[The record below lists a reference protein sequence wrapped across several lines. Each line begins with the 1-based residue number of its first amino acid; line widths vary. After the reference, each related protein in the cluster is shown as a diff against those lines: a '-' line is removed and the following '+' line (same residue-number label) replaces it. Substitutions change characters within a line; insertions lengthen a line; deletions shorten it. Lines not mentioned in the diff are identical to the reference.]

1 MADTATLQA
10 LLDHIAQ
17 WQENGADHFDPVRF
31 RFLQRQGERLQ
42 QQRHC
47 SAASLARLSAAVS
60 EYQQRLDAATR
71 EAETCADRPPASP
84 QALRHWLRQQRR
96 PDTRSPLAA
105 LREHYSQPEADTG
118 QPRDPLTALLHAQES
133 DLLDDSPEPTQAHTP
148 PRELKAL
155 TRARRGQ
162 QQQRKR
168 QRIDLALTQ
177 TPSDAGPLNSH
188 RLVTSAI
195 RTLQTLSPAY
205 LEHFVNYVETLMVL
219 EKAGKKRS

>member
-1 MADTATLQA
+1 MQTARR
-10 LLDHIAQ
+10 HR
-17 WQENGADHFDPVRF
+17 HRRF
-31 RFLQRQGERLQ
+31 AIG
-42 QQRHC
+42 C
-47 SAASLARLSAAVS
+47 ANNVARIPAP
-60 EYQQRLDAATR
+60 RWPP
-71 EAETCADRPPASP
+71 CAN
-84 QALRHWLRQQRR
+84 
-96 PDTRSPLAA
+96 T
-105 LREHYSQPEADTG
+105 
-118 QPRDPLTALLHAQES
+118 TANRKQTLLHAQES